1 MLSGVGMQ
9 SQNLPSKALL
19 QKARIPLSEVT
30 MRRGGDSSF
39 VCIFSYSILIIG
51 SVVLWGGGWQVLG
64 GQGSQS
70 LMWCIFQISHWW
82 YSYYGFCLKCWQW
95 RKHHKEWSG
104 ESAKKARIALP
115 FHIHLSSVSLT
126 WNRINSEGQS
136 KVT

>member
-70 LMWCIFQISHWW
+70 LMWCIFQISHW
-82 YSYYGFCLKCWQW
+82 
-95 RKHHKEWSG
+95 
-104 ESAKKARIALP
+104 
-115 FHIHLSSVSLT
+115 
-126 WNRINSEGQS
+126 
-136 KVT
+136 